1 MPPKKHQ
8 NNSFSLYIYNSRVLI
23 WLAVYLRTKI
33 LFVFHWDQCMLGEII
48 TLEHSVIICAWIVGT
63 VWKVNW
69 THIPTVECV
78 SHTGLDWSSASYQ
91 RRDCGQVT
99 KLFTFQFPQLF
110 KNMRLERN
118 QGPGFWKWE
127 AEGTGASPELQKL
140 HPAPQKTYPPFHC
153 PFIQSLNIGARI
165 FPALSYVS
173 TQPWLQGRS
182 SILVTDILYECFLW
196 VLFKR
201 LLQ

>member
-69 THIPTVECV
+69 AHIPTVECV

-118 QGPGFWKWE
+118 QGAWILEMRGRGNRGFSWTSE
-127 AEGTGASPELQKL
+127 IASCSPENIS
-140 HPAPQKTYPPFHC
+140 PFPLSIHSELKYRS
-153 PFIQSLNIGARI
+153 QD
-165 FPALSYVS
+165 FPG
-173 TQPWLQGRS
+173 T
-182 SILVTDILYECFLW
+182 ILCFHSAMIAG
-196 VLFKR
+196 
-201 LLQ
+201 